1 MKEMKVSSMLGLSIG
16 WALTALAVAIDV
28 GNEDPLFWPALAMTV
43 PAVVGIIAVVR
54 SLRRKPEPLQGAR
67 VIGFAFVGGLLVTLA
82 VLAIIAG
89 LFWNKPPPG
98 SPESEDVSVNGQA
111 VDQQ

>member
-1 MKEMKVSSMLGLSIG
+1 MKVSSMLGLSIG

-28 GNEDPLFWPALAMTV
+28 GSEDPLFWPALAMTV
-43 PAVVGIIAVVR
+43 PSVVGIGGVLR
-54 SLRRKPEPLQGAR
+54 SLRQKPEPLQGVR

-98 SPESEDVSVNGQA
+98 EGEEPTVNGQL